1 MILILYH
8 QKPRSQREAISK
20 HLLSFAKNSDFKIEY
35 WNVAFGLPPLLA
47 ECKFSSI
54 LFHFTFFL
62 PNINKKF
69 DDQFSKWKILKDI
82 HVPKA
87 ALVQDEYINTSSI
100 CRFFREFEVET
111 VFTCLPPE
119 LYQTVYPSEYSG
131 LKHYYT
137 VLTGYIDNDFVSEY
151 GKNPVEHGKR
161 KFDVVYRARKMP
173 YNLGVFGTYKWKL
186 TEIFE
191 KKNEEFNLKLDV
203 SNDPNSFI
211 FGLDW
216 YKFIGNS
223 RIIIGSEGGS
233 SLHDPEGTIRA
244 CCDKLMLSNPN
255 LSFDEVQSACFGDE
269 DGKFPYYAISPR
281 HFEAAVLRTCQVL
294 IEGNYNGVLKP
305 NENYIPIR
313 KDFSNLD
320 DVFSKMKDVPYCEAM
335 AERTFD
341 SIVKSGNYTY
351 DKFVRFVLSTMNEQ
365 TKDRNKPEVN
375 KGALLRLKFLSRHPY
390 VYSPLN
396 YLKLVGAEMIKR
408 IIWKTGCD
416 KKTWFKKIEFFILGR
431 NAVR

>member
-1 MILILYH
+1 
-8 QKPRSQREAISK
+8 
-20 HLLSFAKNSDFKIEY
+20 
-35 WNVAFGLPPLLA
+35 
-47 ECKFSSI
+47 
-54 LFHFTFFL
+54 
-62 PNINKKF
+62 
-69 DDQFSKWKILKDI
+69 
-82 HVPKA
+82 
-87 ALVQDEYINTSSI
+87 
-100 CRFFREFEVET
+100 
-111 VFTCLPPE
+111 
-119 LYQTVYPSEYSG
+119 
-131 LKHYYT
+131 
-137 VLTGYIDNDFVSEY
+137 
-151 GKNPVEHGKR
+151 
-161 KFDVVYRARKMP
+161 
-173 YNLGVFGTYKWKL
+173 
-186 TEIFE
+186 
-191 KKNEEFNLKLDV
+191 
-203 SNDPNSFI
+203 
-211 FGLDW
+211 
-216 YKFIGNS
+216 
-223 RIIIGSEGGS
+223 
-233 SLHDPEGTIRA
+233 
-244 CCDKLMLSNPN
+244 MLSNPN
-255 LSFDEVQSACFGDE
+255 LSFDEVKSACFGDE

-416 KKTWFKKIEFFILGR
+416 KKPGLKNRIFHTWQKCRQIMFADFR
-431 NAVR
+431 

>member
-1 MILILYH
+1 MVLILYH
-8 QKPRSQREAISK
+8 QKPRVQREAISK
-20 HLLSFAKNSDFKIEY
+20 HLLSFGKDSELEVEY
-35 WNVAFGLPPLLA
+35 WNVAFGLPPLLS
-47 ECKFSSI
+47 ECGFDAV

-62 PNINKKF
+62 PNINRKF
-69 DDQFSKWKILKDI
+69 DDQFENWGVLKRMQI
-82 HVPKA
+82 PKA

-100 CRFFREFEVET
+100 CRFFKEFEVET
-111 VFTCLPPE
+111 VFTCLPPD
-119 LYQTVYPSEYSG
+119 LYQTVYPTEYSG
-131 LKHYYT
+131 LKNYYT
-137 VLTGYIDNDFVSEY
+137 VLTGYIDDDFVREF
-151 GKNPVEHGKR
+151 GNKPIGHDKR

-191 KKNEEFNLKLDV
+191 NKNEEYNLKLDV

-211 FGLDW
+211 FGSDW
-216 YKFIGNS
+216 YKFVGNS
-223 RIIIGSEGGS
+223 RLIIGSEGGS

-255 LSFDEVQSACFGDE
+255 LSFDEVKSACFGDE
-269 DGKFPYYAISPR
+269 DEKFPYYAISPR

-305 NENYIPIR
+305 NIHYIPIK

-320 DVFSKMKDVPYCEAM
+320 QVFSKMKDVHYCEAM

-341 SIVKSGNYTY
+341 SIVQSGDYTY
-351 DKFVRFVLSTMNEQ
+351 DKFVQFVLSTINDQ
-365 TKDRNKPEVN
+365 AKIRNRPEVN
-375 KGALLRLKFLSRHPY
+375 KNALHRLKLLKRYPY
-390 VYSPLN
+390 IHSPIN
-396 YLKLVGAEMIKR
+396 YLKLVGAEMLKR
-408 IIWKTGCD
+408 IVWKTGWD
-416 KKTWFKKIEFFILGR
+416 KKSWFKKIEFYIHGR